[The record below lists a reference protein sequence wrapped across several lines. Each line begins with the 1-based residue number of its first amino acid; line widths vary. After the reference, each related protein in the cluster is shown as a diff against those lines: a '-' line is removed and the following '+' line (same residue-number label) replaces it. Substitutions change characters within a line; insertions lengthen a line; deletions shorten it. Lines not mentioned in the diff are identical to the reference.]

1 MNADVGLSSTTG
13 DREAPRTSS
22 SLARGGSETAS
33 RLDAVVVTSAS
44 RFSLRDASLSRAV
57 EAADDLKWSSR
68 QLLNSV
74 QKNFSQSLIDLDLY

>member
-1 MNADVGLSSTTG
+1 MNVDALSSTTA
-13 DREAPRTSS
+13 DREAPRAS
-22 SLARGGSETAS
+22 SLARGSSETAS
-33 RLDAVVVTSAS
+33 RLDAVVVSTAS